1 MKNFKKLIKEALTPS
16 FLKEDI
22 KGYLNDREE
31 MKNHPDL
38 ELLIRA
44 VEDGMGIEVEDWL
57 GSGSYNGTEG
67 WYLRTPSV
75 QIWKDDAIES
85 LRKAFDKANMKTQNF
100 TFTVHDT
107 DDYERE
113 YDDDRSWD
121 GSFSFFSDP

>member
-100 TFTVHDT
+100 TFTVHGT
-107 DDYERE
+107 DDY
-113 YDDDRSWD
+113 
-121 GSFSFFSDP
+121 